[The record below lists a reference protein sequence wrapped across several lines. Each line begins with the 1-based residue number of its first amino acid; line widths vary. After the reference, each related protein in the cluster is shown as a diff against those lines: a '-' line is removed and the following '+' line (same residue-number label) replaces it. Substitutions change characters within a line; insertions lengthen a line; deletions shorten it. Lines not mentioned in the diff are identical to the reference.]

1 MNHYIIN
8 LRKMGVKK
16 CSFAPGLS
24 KKSTFL
30 SLIPIHSAKIRKKTI
45 IIAKKDV
52 NLQKNLKLAIK

>member
-16 CSFAPGLS
+16 CSFALGLS

>member
-1 MNHYIIN
+1 
-8 LRKMGVKK
+8 MGVKK
-16 CSFAPGLS
+16 CSFALGLS